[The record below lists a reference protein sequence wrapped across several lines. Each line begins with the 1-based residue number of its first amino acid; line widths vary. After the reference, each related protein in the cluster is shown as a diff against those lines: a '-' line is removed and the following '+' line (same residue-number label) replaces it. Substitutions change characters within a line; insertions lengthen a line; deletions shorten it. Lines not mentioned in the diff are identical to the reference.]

1 MLTYSQIS
9 EVEAIYLI
17 HGCGFLVDDEILYK
31 LRERICSSNSE
42 QHAYLHWLFN
52 RWTFIKEQKYHMPK
66 RVIKLDNKCC
76 IRCEDYLLGHYKF
89 CPSCGLKTIL
99 VNFM

>member
-1 MLTYSQIS
+1 MLTYSQIT

-17 HGCGFLVDDEILYK
+17 HCGRVLVDEILYK

-42 QHAYLHWLFN
+42 QHVYLHWLFN

-76 IRCEDYLLGHYKF
+76 IRCEEYILEHYEF
-89 CPSCGLKTIL
+89 CQLCGLNVI
-99 VNFM
+99 NFT